1 MATLIAPHWEA
12 VPATIRQLWP
22 MLARHRFIRQ
32 FYLAG
37 GTALALQLGHRIS
50 VDLDFFP
57 IDREVD
63 DPIRSEIVA
72 ALSNAAEVA
81 VLEDVFG
88 NLLMMV
94 DDVRTGF
101 FGYGYPLVSPPWQLD
116 GIQLASLADIGLMK
130 LDAVSDRANR
140 KDFYD
145 LYLVA
150 QSIPLDELVQLSKV
164 KYPLVRD
171 FEFMVYR
178 GLTFFDVADK
188 QAGPDLLIELTWDVV
203 KSFFIDQSKRLAREW
218 FEE

>member
-1 MATLIAPHWEA
+1 MAALNALHWEA
-12 VPATIRQLWP
+12 VPDTIRDLWP
-22 MLARHRFIRQ
+22 VLARQPFIGQ

-37 GTALALQLGHRIS
+37 GTALALQLGHRSS

-63 DPIRSEIVA
+63 DPIRNEIVA
-72 ALSNAAEVA
+72 ALSTTAEVV
-81 VLEDVFG
+81 VLEDIFG
-88 NLLMMV
+88 NLLLMV
-94 DDVRTGF
+94 DGVRTGF
-101 FGYGYPLVSPPWQLD
+101 FGYGYPLVSPPLLLD
-116 GIQLASLADIGLMK
+116 GIQLASLADIGVMK

-145 LYLVA
+145 LYLIA
-150 QSIPLDELVQLSKV
+150 RSISLDELVQMSKV

-178 GLTFFDVADK
+178 GLTFFDVADR
-188 QAGPDLLIELTWDVV
+188 QIDPDLLIDLTWDTV
-203 KSFFIDQSKRLAREW
+203 KSFFIDQAKRLAREW

>member
-12 VPATIRQLWP
+12 VPAKIRQLWP
-22 MLARHRFIRQ
+22 TLARQPSIRQ

-50 VDLDFFP
+50 IDLDFFP

-72 ALSNAAEVA
+72 ALSSVAEVV

-94 DDVRTGF
+94 DSVRTGF
-101 FGYGYPLVSPPWQLD
+101 FGYGYPLVSPPLPLD

-130 LDAVSDRANR
+130 LDAVSDRATR

-145 LYLVA
+145 LYLIA

-188 QAGPDLLIELTWDVV
+188 QADPDLLIELTWDTV
-203 KSFFIDQSKRLAREW
+203 KSFFIDQAKRLARVW

>member
-1 MATLIAPHWEA
+1 MAALSQQHWET
-12 VPATIRQLWP
+12 VPDTIRHIWP
-22 MLARHRFIRQ
+22 TLARQPFIGQ

-37 GTALALQLGHRIS
+37 GTALALRLGHRRS

-63 DPIRSEIVA
+63 DPIRREIVTS
-72 ALSNAAEVA
+72 LSAVAEVL
-81 VLEDVFG
+81 VLENVFG
-88 NLLMMV
+88 NLLLTV
-94 DDVRTGF
+94 DGIRTGF
-101 FGYGYPLVSPPWQLD
+101 FGYGYPLVQPLSEAD
-116 GIQLASLADIGLMK
+116 GILLASLADIGLMK

-145 LYLVA
+145 LYQIA
-150 QSIPLDELVQLSKV
+150 QLIPLDALVSMTKT

-178 GLTFFDVADK
+178 GLTFFDVADR
-188 QAGPDLLIELTWDVV
+188 QADPELLIDLTWDTVRM
-203 KSFFIDQSKRLAREW
+203 FFIDQARQLARKW

>member
-22 MLARHRFIRQ
+22 MLARQRFIRQ

-37 GTALALQLGHRIS
+37 GTALALQLGHRVS

-72 ALSNAAEVA
+72 ALSSVGEVV

-94 DDVRTGF
+94 DGVRTGF
-101 FGYGYPLVSPPWQLD
+101 FGYGYPLVSPPFALD

-145 LYLVA
+145 LYLIA
-150 QSIPLDELVQLSKV
+150 QSIALDELVQMSKV
-164 KYPLVRD
+164 KYSLVRD
-171 FEFMVYR
+171 FKFMVYQ
-178 GLTFFDVADK
+178 GLTFFEIADK
-188 QAGPDLLIELTWDVV
+188 QDDPHLLIDLNWDIVRAY
-203 KSFFIDQSKRLAREW
+203 FIDQAKRLAREW

>member
-101 FGYGYPLVSPPWQLD
+101 FGLWIPVGESTLAVGWHST
-116 GIQLASLADIGLMK
+116 GIAG
-130 LDAVSDRANR
+130 RHW
-140 KDFYD
+140 
-145 LYLVA
+145 
-150 QSIPLDELVQLSKV
+150 PDET
-164 KYPLVRD
+164 
-171 FEFMVYR
+171 
-178 GLTFFDVADK
+178 GC
-188 QAGPDLLIELTWDVV
+188 
-203 KSFFIDQSKRLAREW
+203 RL
-218 FEE
+218 